1 MCLSKDARVDAKIK
15 KHHARW
21 LKTQKWRLYVQLLE
35 KNFQFELKKEDE
47 QEAQDEAESSPLVEK
62 ESSER
67 MSIIQIPSRSEGRYL
82 FKRQRQVDRM
92 NIDCGQRNTLLDVFG
107 KHKSNPFLCNME
119 NQPLDQ
125 CIVSWFER
133 LGRFV
138 YCTGQEGENEMD
150 VGSQSQ
156 SPKSL
161 SGKLMQS

>member
-1 MCLSKDARVDAKIK
+1 MGNKLCLSKDARVDAKIK

-82 FKRQRQVDRM
+82 FKRQRKVDKM
-92 NIDCGQRNTLLDVFG
+92 NIECGQRNTLLDVFG
-107 KHKSNPFLCNME
+107 KQKSNPFLCNIE

-125 CIVSWFER
+125 CIVSWCEWI
-133 LGRFV
+133 GRFV
-138 YCTGQEGENEMD
+138 YCTDQEGENEMD

-156 SPKSL
+156 SQSPKSL
-161 SGKLMQS
+161 F